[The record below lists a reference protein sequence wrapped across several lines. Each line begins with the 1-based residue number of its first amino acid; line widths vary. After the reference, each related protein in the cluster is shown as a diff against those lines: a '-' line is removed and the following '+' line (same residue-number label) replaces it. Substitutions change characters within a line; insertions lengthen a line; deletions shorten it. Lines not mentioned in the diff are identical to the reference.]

1 MKSGKAFGR
10 IVNMLDKIQVH
21 LRNCD
26 TYAKELNTGAN
37 LRHALVDMFEAL
49 IEFWVEAIKVL
60 RKHPVG
66 MWKIHFRLPPDHTV
80 ILIPANPRESLG
92 ARCSL
97 AEPE

>member
-1 MKSGKAFGR
+1 
-10 IVNMLDKIQVH
+10 MLDRIQGP
-21 LRNCD
+21 LRRCD
-26 TYAKELNTGAN
+26 TYARRLNSGAN

-66 MWKIHFRLPPDHTV
+66 MWESRFLLPHSHTV
-80 ILIPANPRESLG
+80 MLIAANPREFLG

>member
-1 MKSGKAFGR
+1 
-10 IVNMLDKIQVH
+10 MLDKIQVH

-26 TYAKELNTGAN
+26 TYARRLNSGAN

-66 MWKIHFRLPPDHTV
+66 MWEVQCLLPSFHTV
-80 ILIPANPRESLG
+80 VLIPANPRELLG

-97 AEPE
+97 AEPEQNF